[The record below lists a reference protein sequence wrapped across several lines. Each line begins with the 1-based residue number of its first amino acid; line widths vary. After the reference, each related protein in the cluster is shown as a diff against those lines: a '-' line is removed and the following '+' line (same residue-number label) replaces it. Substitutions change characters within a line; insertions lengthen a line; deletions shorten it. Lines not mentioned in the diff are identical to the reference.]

1 MPSLFLTRRR
11 TGASAFP
18 PALPQSA
25 RAQTSRRHLAGLRA
39 TWLTRG
45 GGARTSSNAGR
56 RLGVAC
62 QQRLMRSAM
71 SWSTRLSWS
80 FGRSFEVT
88 LCGTS
93 VCEMPAA
100 CLRDDIGRFQ
110 RNALEMVVAESDCAN
125 SQTAEMSG
133 GQAKSQR
140 EIPWRKRPRR
150 NQRQQPERAQRRNGW
165 NGHQGSCREVSSS
178 STMAKA

>member
-1 MPSLFLTRRR
+1 MAKQNRNPL
-11 TGASAFP
+11 GV
-18 PALPQSA
+18 
-25 RAQTSRRHLAGLRA
+25 
-39 TWLTRG
+39 
-45 GGARTSSNAGR
+45 ARTSSNSGLF
-56 RLGVAC
+56 LGVAC

-100 CLRDDIGRFQ
+100 CLRADIGRFQ

-125 SQTAEMSG
+125 SQTAEISG
-133 GQAKSQR
+133 KPRASGKFHGEKGRGETSDNSQKELR
-140 EIPWRKRPRR
+140 GEIGGIVTRGAAVR
-150 NQRQQPERAQRRNGW
+150 
-165 NGHQGSCREVSSS
+165 
-178 STMAKA
+178 